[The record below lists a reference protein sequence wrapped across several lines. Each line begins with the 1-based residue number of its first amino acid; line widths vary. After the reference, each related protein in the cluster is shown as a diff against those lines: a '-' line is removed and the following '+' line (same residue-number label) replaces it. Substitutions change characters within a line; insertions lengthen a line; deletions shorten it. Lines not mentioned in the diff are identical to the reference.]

1 MGLRAVDLGQET
13 PSPFHPPQ
21 AAPALEMKNVA
32 LSYRNRP
39 VLQDVSLRA
48 APGEVI
54 ALVGQNG
61 AGKTTFSR
69 ALCGLHREDAGEY
82 RWNGRRQKPKQR
94 MKRAGMVM
102 QDVNYQLFAES
113 VAEECVFGVKHPDLA
128 LAEKTLAL
136 LGLSSLRDRHPG
148 ALSGGQKQRL
158 AAAAAIV
165 GGKELL
171 VFDEPTSGLD
181 YDSMARLAAQIRRLA
196 EAGRV
201 IFIVTHDYEFICRT
215 CSRALHLD
223 GGKLRNDLP
232 VTAEN
237 LSEIRAILGV
247 R

>member
-1 MGLRAVDLGQET
+1 M
-13 PSPFHPPQ
+13 P
-21 AAPALEMKNVA
+21 
-32 LSYRNRP
+32 
-39 VLQDVSLRA
+39 
-48 APGEVI
+48 
-54 ALVGQNG
+54 
-61 AGKTTFSR
+61 
-69 ALCGLHREDAGEY
+69 
-82 RWNGRRQKPKQR
+82 
-94 MKRAGMVM
+94 
-102 QDVNYQLFAES
+102 DVNYQLFAES

-128 LAEKTLAL
+128 LAEQTLAQ

-237 LSEIRAILGV
+237 LSAVSYTHLDVYKRQAIDCEKSRDKFHFRRGSVLLCRDDLKHVFLHVCIGLRLQRRVLRQRLIQGDGGQNRLGKGLFLTFRFTCFAFYQCLERFRLLFKKRLSFV
-247 R
+247 FS

>member
-1 MGLRAVDLGQET
+1 M
-13 PSPFHPPQ
+13 
-21 AAPALEMKNVA
+21 
-32 LSYRNRP
+32 
-39 VLQDVSLRA
+39 
-48 APGEVI
+48 
-54 ALVGQNG
+54 
-61 AGKTTFSR
+61 
-69 ALCGLHREDAGEY
+69 
-82 RWNGRRQKPKQR
+82 
-94 MKRAGMVM
+94 
-102 QDVNYQLFAES
+102 
-113 VAEECVFGVKHPDLA
+113 KHPDLA
-128 LAEKTLAL
+128 LAEKTLAQ